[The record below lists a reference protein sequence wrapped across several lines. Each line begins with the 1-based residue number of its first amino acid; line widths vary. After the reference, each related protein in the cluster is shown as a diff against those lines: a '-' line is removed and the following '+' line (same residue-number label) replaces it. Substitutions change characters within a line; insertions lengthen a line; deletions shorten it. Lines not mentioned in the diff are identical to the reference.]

1 MTIETPRGMRDFLPS
16 EMAKRRYVLET
27 IRKVYALYGYA
38 ELETPALESL
48 GILTAKSSGG
58 EEISKQIFKMKD
70 YGNRL
75 LGLRFDLT
83 VPLSRLMAQNPQ
95 VPKPFKRAQIAPVW
109 RYEEPQAGRFREF
122 YQADVDIIGSK
133 EPEADLD
140 PLAAAIAALKELG
153 FKDFEVKVNSRK
165 LLEELAL
172 AYGVEKERN
181 SELFRVLDKIE
192 KLGLSWVKKELSE
205 KGFKNIDKF
214 LELILT
220 EGEPFKILEEAEKIV
235 KNKEPVNEL
244 KEFFKLSKSF
254 GIYSYLTLS
263 LSLARGLDYYTGIVY
278 EVKVSNA
285 EEFGSVAG
293 GGRYDNLI
301 GLYGKETLPAVG
313 ISIGVER
320 VLEIME
326 KKKMFPEKVLQYVPK
341 VLIIPIR
348 AEKTLEKC
356 IEIVQKLRAVGVKAD
371 VDLMNRGLS
380 KLLNYANVL
389 QIPFVAILG
398 EKEAKENKITLRDMK
413 TGKQEL
419 INLEELIKK
428 LK

>member
-1 MTIETPRGMRDFLPS
+1 MTIETPRGMRDFLPL

-27 IRKVYALYGYA
+27 IRRVYTLYGYA

-48 GILTAKSSGG
+48 GVLTAKSSGG

-83 VPLSRLMAQNPQ
+83 VPLSRVIAQNPQ
-95 VPKPFKRAQIAPVW
+95 LPKPFKRAQIAPVW

-133 EPEADLD
+133 EPESDLD
-140 PLAAAIAALKELG
+140 PLAAVIAALKELG

-181 SELFRVLDKIE
+181 LELFRIIDKIE
-192 KLGLSWVKKELSE
+192 KLGLSAVKKELSE
-205 KGFKNIDKF
+205 KGFKNIEKF
-214 LELILT
+214 LKLILT
-220 EGEPFKILEEAEKIV
+220 EGEPFKILEKAEKIV
-235 KNKEPVNEL
+235 KNKAPANEL
-244 KEFFKLSKSF
+244 KEFFKLSKNF
-254 GIYSYLTLS
+254 GIYPYLTLA

-278 EVKVSNA
+278 EVKVSSA
-285 EEFGSVAG
+285 AEFGSVAG

-320 VLEIME
+320 VLEIMGN
-326 KKKMFPEKVLQYVPK
+326 KKMFPEKILQYSPK
-341 VLIIPIR
+341 VLIIPIG
-348 AEKTLEKC
+348 KTLEKC
-356 IEIVQKLRAVGVKAD
+356 IETVQKLRTEKIPAD
-371 VDLMNRGLS
+371 VDLMKRGLS

-398 EKEAKENKITLRDMK
+398 EKEAKENKFTLRDMK